1 MYNIIIKFR
10 ESTKKSNMLVLYMHP
25 HTNVMNLNLSS
36 TVWRLRRGPGAATA
50 EWWTWP
56 STAQTPDPSVELD
69 GHRRAVE
76 LSLHAP
82 RVQWEVGIRDGM
94 PRMWSAVKVQ
104 RQDRPEHVFWECRIW
119 SCGQE
124 GNHQKSII
132 FKACGAVSYTYLLKT
147 HRQRERYIYIY
158 TYMCIYIM
166 YTYTCILSYWIL

>member
-1 MYNIIIKFR
+1 
-10 ESTKKSNMLVLYMHP
+10 MLFLYTYP
-25 HTNVMNLNLSS
+25 RTNVMNINPRS
-36 TVWRLRRGPGAATA
+36 TVWRLRRGPEAATA

-82 RVQWEVGIRDGM
+82 RVQWEVGIRYGM
-94 PRMWSAVKVQ
+94 PRISAVKVQ
-104 RQDRPEHVFWECRIW
+104 RQDRPEHVFWECRTW

-132 FKACGAVSYTYLLKT
+132 LKACGAVSYTYLLKT
-147 HRQRERYIYIY
+147 HRQSEREVFIYIYI
-158 TYMCIYIM
+158 CIHTHVYYHIE
-166 YTYTCILSYWIL
+166 YCR